1 MASDASGRRDPG
13 AQGPAHPGT
22 LTCRYPIGGADSRR
36 HGRGGGAVVEARG
49 VVVATVLAA
58 LMLVGLLGYA
68 AGRYQAELFPES
80 CDEPSASAAA
90 CR

>member
-1 MASDASGRRDPG
+1 
-13 AQGPAHPGT
+13 
-22 LTCRYPIGGADSRR
+22 
-36 HGRGGGAVVEARG
+36 VVEARG

-68 AGRYQAELFPES
+68 AGRYSTELFPQA
-80 CDEPSASAAA
+80 CDQTTSSSAN

>member
-1 MASDASGRRDPG
+1 M
-13 AQGPAHPGT
+13 
-22 LTCRYPIGGADSRR
+22 
-36 HGRGGGAVVEARG
+36 VEARG

-68 AGRYQAELFPES
+68 AGRYSTELFPQA
-80 CDEPSASAAA
+80 CDEPPASAAS

>member
-1 MASDASGRRDPG
+1 MNPLARGSPR
-13 AQGPAHPGT
+13 
-22 LTCRYPIGGADSRR
+22 GADLPIPP
-36 HGRGGGAVVEARG
+36 RGHRQTFWERGGAVVEARG

-68 AGRYQAELFPES
+68 AGRYSTELFPQA
-80 CDEPSASAAA
+80 CDQTTSSSAS